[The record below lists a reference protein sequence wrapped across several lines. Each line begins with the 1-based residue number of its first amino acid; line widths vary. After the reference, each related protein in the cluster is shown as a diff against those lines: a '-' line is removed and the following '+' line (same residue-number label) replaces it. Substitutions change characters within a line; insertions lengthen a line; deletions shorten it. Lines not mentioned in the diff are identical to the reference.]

1 MPDARQEQSELD
13 TLTLSDDAGNSIR
26 VHSKRSRISCSSCS
40 YIHEKNVG
48 DFAFVVAPT

>member
-26 VHSKRSRISCSSCS
+26 VHSKRSRISCS